1 MIAATVNEMLFFKTK
16 VRNHLELSDSLTV
29 SLPGF
34 QPAGQ
39 TTKKKHRNSTLIQ
52 VAAQQVLCP
61 FTLLHNFTI

>member
-16 VRNHLELSDSLTV
+16 VRNHLELSLTV

-52 VAAQQVLCP
+52 VAAQQVRCP